1 MEIVMLDKI
10 FDKHIPVFIA
20 EIGLNHNGKFD
31 IAAEMIRKAQS
42 AGADAVKFQTF
53 IPENMYSR
61 YASSIIETGK
71 EAGLSTKE
79 LDFFKSLTLTRD
91 ELQEL
96 LYLAT
101 SLNIEFFSTPFDEE
115 SVDMLEA
122 IGVRLYKIASSEVTN
137 HILLRSIAKTG
148 KPVIISTGL
157 STEKEIEM
165 ALRCLRTG
173 GTGDI
178 VLLHCVSLYPL
189 PYEAANLSRITALR
203 KSFNL
208 EVGFSDHSS
217 DYKTIEI
224 ATALG
229 VNIFEKHFMLSD
241 DFDCPDRAV
250 SFSPEK
256 FSAMIKSSFA
266 IRSMLGNGNI
276 DFSDAEKEV
285 AKSARRS
292 LFARR
297 DILKGMVIGP
307 EDIIPKRP
315 GTGIPVYLESYVLG
329 KKALIDIKKDYM
341 IRLEHIE

>member
-1 MEIVMLDKI
+1 MVDKI
-10 FDKHIPVFIA
+10 FDKHRPIFIA

-31 IAAEMIRKAQS
+31 IAAEMIRKAKS

-53 IPENMYSR
+53 VPENMYSR
-61 YASSIIETGK
+61 YTSSILATGR
-71 EAGLSTKE
+71 EGDSSTKE
-79 LDFFKSLTLTRD
+79 FDFFKSLSLTRD
-91 ELQEL
+91 ELLEL
-96 LYLAT
+96 QSIAK

-115 SVDMLEA
+115 SVELLRT
-122 IGVRLYKIASSEVTN
+122 IGVRIYKIASSEVTN
-137 HILLRSIAKTG
+137 HVLLRAIGKTG
-148 KPVIISTGL
+148 KPVILSTGL

-165 ALRCLRTG
+165 ALQCLRTS
-173 GTGDI
+173 GTRDLM
-178 VLLHCVSLYPL
+178 LLHCVSLYPL
-189 PYEAANLSRITALR
+189 PYESANLNRITALR
-203 KSFNL
+203 ERFNI

-229 VNIFEKHFMLSD
+229 VNVFEKHFMLSD
-241 DFDCPDRAV
+241 DFDCPDKAV
-250 SFSPEK
+250 SLSPEN
-256 FSAMIKSSFA
+256 FSTMVQSSHA
-266 IRSMLGNGNI
+266 IRSMLGNGKI

-297 DILKGMVIGP
+297 DILKGTVIGP

-315 GTGIPVYLESYVLG
+315 GTGIPVFLESDVLG
-329 KKALIDIKKDYM
+329 KKASINIKKDYM